1 MFLLWK
7 GARGKDSKTPW
18 EESPLPQLKRGGHIS
33 RKLAGV
39 WPHSAACS
47 SPPQDPVKNR
57 VIVIPTLGGNST
69 WFQENENPFAL
80 GKEDADSSYNVFG
93 LIVSPTTPC
102 YSGTPAEC
110 PTIQLN
116 SDIIY
121 SHPDFRH
128 QLQVQVVTCASDQ
141 LVIDW
146 RFPQPPPWVQ
156 LICWVVHRT
165 QGNIWLTRASIYI
178 KGCNSG
184 TAKGKRNTGQV
195 MGKWGEPSMLCL
207 GTLLSSNLLTVNR
220 LGSSS
225 NPILLRFY
233 GGFIHRHD
241 WPLHW
246 LLAIVI
252 ILPLLSLP

>member
-110 PTIQLN
+110 PTIQLG
-116 SDIIY
+116 SDTVY
-121 SHPDFRH
+121 PE
-128 QLQVQVVTCASDQ
+128 TASDH
-141 LVIDW
+141 V
-146 RFPQPPPWVQ
+146 
-156 LICWVVHRT
+156 
-165 QGNIWLTRASIYI
+165 RASS
-178 KGCNSG
+178 CV
-184 TAKGKRNTGQV
+184 Q
-195 MGKWGEPSMLCL
+195 W
-207 GTLLSSNLLTVNR
+207 TVRPNKLKHQSLEQR
-220 LGSSS
+220 K
-225 NPILLRFY
+225 FY
-233 GGFIHRHD
+233 C
-241 WPLHW
+241 W
-246 LLAIVI
+246 AM
-252 ILPLLSLP
+252 